1 MSPFNNL
8 THIYYHE
15 KGITLFLLSLLF
27 ITPGCKQS
35 KETIVNEY
43 NIVPLPNQMIPQQ
56 GRFEISKKVRV
67 ITTACTPDVQIIADS
82 LINRLKLTSGITIK
96 QTFENVTD
104 EPVIRFVPQD
114 GMPEEGYKLSVTP
127 QNITLTAS
135 TPKGFFYAVQTLY
148 QLLPPVVY
156 GNQKVKNAEWS
167 VPAVE
172 IEDAPRFAYR
182 GLMLDVCRHFSPVE
196 YIYKFIDM
204 LAMHKMNT
212 FHWHLTDDQGWR
224 IEIKKYPK
232 LTEIGSKR
240 KETLVDYYYVNYP
253 QVFDG
258 KEHGGY
264 YTQEQIKAIV
274 DYAAS
279 KFITVIPEIEMP
291 GHAIAAIA
299 SYPELSCT
307 PDSTCDVTGTWGVF
321 EQVFCPSDTTFQ
333 FLEGVMDE
341 VMDLF
346 PSKYI
351 HIGGDECPKTAW
363 INSEYCQSLIKQ
375 LGLKDDVTPNVI
387 DGKKHTKEE
396 KLQSYFITRMEKYL
410 NSKGR
415 NIIGW
420 DEILEGGLAPNATVM
435 SWRGVEGGL
444 NAAKAGHNAI
454 MTPNP
459 YAYLDQYQEEPEIAP
474 VTIGGYNTLK
484 KTYSYNPV
492 PDDANELVKKH
503 IIGVQGN
510 IWTEYMPGNDNRDYQ
525 AFPRAVAI
533 AETGWTLNANK
544 NWNNFCQRMVEDF
557 RRMDVK
563 NVKACRNFFDVN
575 INTHVDETNT
585 LKVVLESF
593 YPNAE
598 IHYTTNGS
606 VPTVESAIYNQPFAL
621 SGEMDVKAAAF
632 KDGKMLGKV
641 SGKKLYGNLI
651 SGKSFTV
658 TPPIGGA
665 KGDIFGENDVLGTDI
680 STFGLTNGK
689 RGNIASMTP
698 WSGFRM
704 NDACN
709 KLVFIV
715 EFEQPTTVSKVVFG
729 SLYNPASVILPPSVA
744 TVETS
749 SDGRKYDKMAEASFK
764 RNYPERG
771 RKAFTDTL
779 GFAPKEV
786 KYIKITLQNGGT
798 LRNGIDFVKDPN
810 EKDVVQAN
818 IYLDEIEVY

>member
-1 MSPFNNL
+1 MK
-8 THIYYHE
+8 
-15 KGITLFLLSLLF
+15 KGITLLLLSLLF
-27 ITPGCKQS
+27 IAPGCKQS
-35 KETIVNEY
+35 KEAIVNEY

-67 ITTACTPDVQIIADS
+67 ITTACTPEVQTIADS
-82 LINRLKLTSGITIK
+82 LINRLKLTSGITMK
-96 QTFENVTD
+96 QTFENITD

-127 QNITLTAS
+127 QNITLSAS
-135 TPKGFFYAVQTLY
+135 TPKGFFYALQTLY
-148 QLLPPVVY
+148 QLLPPAVY
-156 GNQKVKNAEWS
+156 GTEKVKNAEWS

-182 GLMLDVCRHFSPVE
+182 GMMLDVCRHFSPVE
-196 YIYKFIDM
+196 YVYKFID
-204 LAMHKMNT
+204 KMNT

-240 KETLVDYYYVNYP
+240 KETLIDYYYVNYP
-253 QVFDG
+253 QIFDG

-264 YTQEQIKAIV
+264 YTQEQIKDIV

-279 KFITVIPEIEMP
+279 KFITVIPAIEMP

-321 EQVFCPSDTTFQ
+321 EEVFCPSDTTFE

-363 INSEYCQSLIKQ
+363 IKSEYCQSLIKQ

-435 SWRGVEGGL
+435 SWRGVEGGM

-492 PDDANELVKKH
+492 PDDADDLVKKH

-510 IWTEYMPGNDNRDYQ
+510 IWTEYMPSDNNRDYQ
-525 AFPRAVAI
+525 AFPRAIAI

-544 NWNNFCQRMVEDF
+544 NWNDFCQRMVEDF

-575 INTHVDETNT
+575 INTHVDESDT
-585 LKVVLESF
+585 LKVILESF

-598 IHYTTNGS
+598 IHYTTDGS
-606 VPTVESAIYNQPFAL
+606 TPTVESALYNRPFTL
-621 SGEMDVKAAAF
+621 SGEIEVKAAAF
-632 KDGKMLGKV
+632 KDGQMLGKV
-641 SGKKLYGNLI
+641 TGKKLYGNLI

-658 TPPIGGA
+658 TPAIGGA

-689 RGNIASMTP
+689 RGNTASMTP

-704 NDACN
+704 DDNC
-709 KLVFIV
+709 KEMVFIV
-715 EFEQPTTVSKVVFG
+715 EFDEPTTVSKVVFG

-744 TVETS
+744 TIETS
-749 SDGRKYDKMAEASFK
+749 SDGQKYSKVAEASFK

-779 GFAPKEV
+779 AFEPREV
-786 KYIKITLQNGGT
+786 TYLKVTLQNGGT
-798 LRNGIDFVKDPN
+798 LRNGIDFVKDPGSK
-810 EKDVVQAN
+810 EVVQAN
-818 IYLDEIEVY
+818 LYLDEIEVY

>member
-1 MSPFNNL
+1 MNR
-8 THIYYHE
+8 E
-15 KGITLFLLSLLF
+15 LLF
-27 ITPGCKQS
+27 YITAILLCAGILSCNK
-35 KETIVNEY
+35 KEAIATCNYEV
-43 NIVPLPNQMIPQQ
+43 VPLPKSITPAKEAPFILSTSTHIGYPEGNEKLRQTAVFLSGYIREMTGIETEVTADTGSSNSIRLVLDRTAVSSPEGYRLKVGKRDITITGSSEAGIFYGIQTLRKSLPVTGQ
-56 GRFEISKKVRV
+56 KEISFP
-67 ITTACTPDVQIIADS
+67 AVQI
-82 LINRLKLTSGITIK
+82 L
-96 QTFENVTD
+96 D
-104 EPVIRFVPQD
+104 EPEYR
-114 GMPEEGYKLSVTP
+114 
-127 QNITLTAS
+127 
-135 TPKGFFYAVQTLY
+135 
-148 QLLPPVVY
+148 
-156 GNQKVKNAEWS
+156 
-167 VPAVE
+167 
-172 IEDAPRFAYR
+172 YR
-182 GLMLDVCRHFSPVE
+182 GMHLDVGRHFFSTDFIKK
-196 YIYKFIDM
+196 YIDIIA
-204 LAMHKMNT
+204 LHNLNT

-240 KETLVDYYYVNYP
+240 KESLLNDGP
-253 QVFDG
+253 GKFDG
-258 KEHGGY
+258 KPYGGF
-264 YTQEQIKAIV
+264 YTQEEVKDIIE
-274 DYAAS
+274 YAAERY
-279 KFITVIPEIEMP
+279 ITVIPEIDLP
-291 GHAIAAIA
+291 GHITSALAA
-299 SYPELSCT
+299 YPDLGCTGGPYEVATTYGVHKEVLCVGNEQSLRFAKDVLS
-307 PDSTCDVTGTWGVF
+307 
-321 EQVFCPSDTTFQ
+321 EII
-333 FLEGVMDE
+333 E
-341 VMDLF
+341 LF
-346 PSKYI
+346 PSHYI
-351 HIGGDECPKTAW
+351 HVGGDECPRDRWQQCPK
-363 INSEYCQSLIKQ
+363 CQALIHNN
-375 LGLKDDVTPNVI
+375 GWKD
-387 DGKKHTKEE
+387 TKEHKAE
-396 KLQSYFITRMEKYL
+396 DKLQSYFMTEVERFV

-415 NIIGW
+415 QIIGW

-435 SWRGVEGGL
+435 SWRGTENGIK
-444 NAAKAGHNAI
+444 AAEMQHDVI
-454 MTPNP
+454 MTPAGIT
-459 YAYLDQYQEEPEIAP
+459 YFSGRQLLEL
-474 VTIGGYNTLK
+474 GGNRGVRRVYDFKICPDTL
-484 KTYSYNPV
+484 SE
-492 PDDANELVKKH
+492 AAAKH

-658 TPPIGGA
+658 TPPIGAA

>member
-1 MSPFNNL
+1 MKKSISL
-8 THIYYHE
+8 
-15 KGITLFLLSLLF
+15 LLLSLLM
-27 ITPGCKQS
+27 ITPSCQKT
-35 KETIVNEY
+35 KEAANEY
-43 NIVPLPNQMIPQQ
+43 NNVPKPNQILPQE
-56 GRFEISKKVRV
+56 GRFELNNKVCLV
-67 ITTACTPDVQIIADS
+67 VLSDAPEVKSIADS
-82 LINRLKLTSGITIK
+82 LAEQLKLTAGISLKEAESADGKTAIS
-96 QTFENVTD
+96 
-104 EPVIRFVPQD
+104 FVVQE
-114 GMPEEGYKLSVTP
+114 GMPKEGYKLSVTP
-127 QNITLTAS
+127 SLITLTAS
-135 TPKGFFYAVQTLY
+135 QPNGFFYGVQTLY
-148 QLLPPVVY
+148 QLLPPAIY
-156 GNQKVKNAEWS
+156 GKQLDKKADWS

-172 IEDAPRFAYR
+172 IEDSPRFVHR
-182 GLMLDVCRHFSPVE
+182 GLMLDVCRHYVPID
-196 YIYKFIDM
+196 YIYKFIDL
-204 LAMHKMNT
+204 LAMNKMNV

-240 KETLVDYYYVNYP
+240 EKTLVDYYYVNYP

-264 YTQEQIKAIV
+264 YTQEQIKDVVA
-274 DYAAS
+274 YAAS
-279 KFITVIPEIEMP
+279 KYINVVPEIEMP
-291 GHAIAAIA
+291 GHALAALA
-299 SYPELSCT
+299 AYPELSC
-307 PDSTCDVTGTWGVF
+307 DSTQTYKVSPTWGVF
-321 EQVFCPSDTTFQ
+321 EQVFCPSETTFK
-333 FLEGVMDE
+333 FFEGVMDE
-341 VMDLF
+341 VIELF
-346 PSKYI
+346 PSEYI

-363 INSEYCQSLIKQ
+363 KNSAFCQQLIRQ
-375 LGLKDDVTPNVI
+375 LGLKDDTTPSKI
-387 DGKKHTKEE
+387 DGIKHSKED
-396 KLQSYFITRMEKYL
+396 KLQSYFVTRMEKYL
-410 NSKGR
+410 NSKGK

-435 SWRGVEGGL
+435 SWRGVEGGM

-459 YAYLDQYQEEPEIAP
+459 YVYLDYYQEEPEIAP
-474 VTIGGYNTLK
+474 TTIGGYNTLK

-492 PDDANELVKKH
+492 PDDADELAKKH
-503 IIGVQGN
+503 IIGIQGN
-510 IWTEYMPGNDNRDYQ
+510 IWREYMQTSERTDYQ
-525 AFPRAVAI
+525 AFPRAMAI
-533 AETGWTLNANK
+533 AETAWTQNANK
-544 NWNNFCQRMVEDF
+544 DWKNFCERMVTEF
-557 RRMDVK
+557 ERLKVM
-563 NVKACRNFFDVN
+563 NTQPCLNFYDVN
-575 INTHVDETNT
+575 INTHADENGP
-585 LKVVLESF
+585 LMVLLESF

-598 IHYTTNGS
+598 IRYTTDGS
-606 VPTVESAIYNQPFAL
+606 EPSKVSILYEKPFVL
-621 SGEMDVKAAAF
+621 EGNIDLKAAAF